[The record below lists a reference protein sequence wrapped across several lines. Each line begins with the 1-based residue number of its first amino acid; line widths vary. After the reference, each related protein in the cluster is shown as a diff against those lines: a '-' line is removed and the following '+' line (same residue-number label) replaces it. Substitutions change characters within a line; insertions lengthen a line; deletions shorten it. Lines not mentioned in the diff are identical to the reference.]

1 MATSMDITSNTNKL
15 WRAYTLSQPTASKKI
30 KLLLYLTT
38 FSMSQTLQKMLH
50 KIRWIQRHS
59 VLIPL
64 DEAHKQARVKYNKR
78 T

>member
-15 WRAYTLSQPTASKKI
+15 WRAYTLSQPTALKKI

-50 KIRWIQRHS
+50 KIR
-59 VLIPL
+59 
-64 DEAHKQARVKYNKR
+64 
-78 T
+78 